1 MCVMGA
7 VPVPLDIEGDVGS
20 VEADVVV
27 VVMVVVTAVV
37 VIFR

>member
-1 MCVMGA
+1 MSVMGA
-7 VPVPLDIEGDVGS
+7 VPVSLDVEDIMGS

-27 VVMVVVTAVV
+27 VVAAVV